1 MKTAK
6 PAMKTAMK
14 VAMKAK
20 KVAPAMKKA
29 MKVMKAKKIA
39 SGKYAKAMVLRGTR
53 EKTVGGLTAKDIIKN
68 KKGRL
73 VSKSR
78 SMLMKKNPWNK
89 ACVAA
94 RKALKI
100 KGFVAFNK
108 GPEGK
113 ALYDKAKE
121 IYAA

>member
-1 MKTAK
+1 
-6 PAMKTAMK
+6 
-14 VAMKAK
+14 
-20 KVAPAMKKA
+20 
-29 MKVMKAKKIA
+29 
-39 SGKYAKAMVLRGTR
+39 MVLRGTR

-68 KKGRL
+68 KYGKL

-78 SMLMKKNPWNK
+78 SMLMKKNP
-89 ACVAA
+89 
-94 RKALKI
+94 KI
-100 KGFVAFNK
+100 KGCVAFNK

>member
-1 MKTAK
+1 
-6 PAMKTAMK
+6 
-14 VAMKAK
+14 
-20 KVAPAMKKA
+20 
-29 MKVMKAKKIA
+29 
-39 SGKYAKAMVLRGTR
+39 MVLRGTR

-68 KKGRL
+68 KYGKL

-78 SMLMKKNPWNK
+78 SMLMKKNPWN
-89 ACVAA
+89 
-94 RKALKI
+94 

>member
-1 MKTAK
+1 
-6 PAMKTAMK
+6 
-14 VAMKAK
+14 
-20 KVAPAMKKA
+20 
-29 MKVMKAKKIA
+29 
-39 SGKYAKAMVLRGTR
+39 MVLRGTR

-68 KKGRL
+68 KYGKL

-94 RKALKI
+94 RK
-100 KGFVAFNK
+100 